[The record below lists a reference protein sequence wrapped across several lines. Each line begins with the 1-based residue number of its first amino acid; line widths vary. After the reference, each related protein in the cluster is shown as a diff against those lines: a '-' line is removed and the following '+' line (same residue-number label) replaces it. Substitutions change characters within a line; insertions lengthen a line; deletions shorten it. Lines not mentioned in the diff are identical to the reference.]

1 MELNVQLGLSKDE
14 YIKLLELVII
24 SQDDIIESQNSL
36 IQEIKEIVES

>member
-14 YIKLLELVII
+14 YIKLLELIII

>member
-14 YIKLLELVII
+14 YIKLLELIII

-36 IQEIKEIVES
+36 IREIKEIVES